1 MIVRYE
7 FGVSSKASD
16 GDNLIKSLQDALCEK
31 YGFND
36 LDIYRWEVE
45 KKIVPTGQEYAAFE
59 IEANLINGSLCSS
72 TNLLNLVQTE
82 VSSPSSATAKQV
94 NEAKL
99 VQRWEVASI
108 QYMDDCDSKKFAA
121 IYDDMRNSIIEIGL
135 SL

>member
-16 GDNLIKSLQDALCEK
+16 GDNLIKSFQDALCEK

-45 KKIVPTGQEYAAFE
+45 KKIVPKGQEYAAFE
-59 IEANLINGSLCSS
+59 IEDSLINGSSCSS

-94 NEAKL
+94 NEARL
-99 VQRWEVASI
+99 VHRWEVASI

-121 IYDDMRNSIIEIGL
+121 IY
-135 SL
+135 